1 MLSQWLQ
8 QARNGRSVW
17 LSDVRRG
24 CEVLPEHVAV
34 TVQLTLCDGA
44 RRDFSLPIPR
54 WANGEQRQFVQQY
67 VTAFV
72 FNALSALSGRE
83 MAFYLDLRETEVVAL
98 LGELD
103 DIFQVHKTARSGYG
117 KVVNIANRLC
127 RAFGGGTFSFAV
139 RDRSAYVPAPPEVSR
154 GGDLLPRLRRSV
166 ERCGSG
172 VCCGIDIGGTDI
184 KAAVAVDGRL
194 VCVKEYDWNPAASL
208 VAEGITGPIV
218 LLVQLMA
225 CCAAGMTPALQA
237 ALDKD
242 ASDEEMTRAVAQSA
256 SMPLDVLGVS
266 FPDVVIRD
274 RIVGGESPKTKGMR
288 ENPAID
294 YETAFAGLGGLVDQ
308 LRPLCREGDCDMV
321 RYYLGYGGGGA
332 GLQRRSAGF
341 QRRRHRPRA
350 GHRLR
355 RGLSGQR
362 RQHPGDAGGAVRLSA
377 GSGQPSPAAA
387 AAGGSALH
395 PQRKLRAARRA
406 AVSGA
411 GGGLPAGL

>member
-8 QARNGRSVW
+8 QARNGQSVW

-34 TVQLTLCDGA
+34 TVQLTLCDGS
-44 RRDFSLPIPR
+44 RRDFSLPIPH
-54 WANGEQRQFVQQY
+54 WADGEQRQFVQQY

-98 LGELD
+98 LGELN

-225 CCAAGMTPALQA
+225 CSAA
-237 ALDKD
+237 
-242 ASDEEMTRAVAQSA
+242 
-256 SMPLDVLGVS
+256 
-266 FPDVVIRD
+266 
-274 RIVGGESPKTKGMR
+274 
-288 ENPAID
+288 
-294 YETAFAGLGGLVDQ
+294 
-308 LRPLCREGDCDMV
+308 
-321 RYYLGYGGGGA
+321 
-332 GLQRRSAGF
+332 
-341 QRRRHRPRA
+341 
-350 GHRLR
+350 
-355 RGLSGQR
+355 
-362 RQHPGDAGGAVRLSA
+362 
-377 GSGQPSPAAA
+377 
-387 AAGGSALH
+387 
-395 PQRKLRAARRA
+395 
-406 AVSGA
+406 
-411 GGGLPAGL
+411 